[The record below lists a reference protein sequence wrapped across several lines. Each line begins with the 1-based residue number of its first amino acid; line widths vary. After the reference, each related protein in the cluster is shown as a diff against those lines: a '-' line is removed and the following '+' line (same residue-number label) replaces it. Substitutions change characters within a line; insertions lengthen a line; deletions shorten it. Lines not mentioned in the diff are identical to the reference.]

1 MPRGRGTLKRTFALL
16 AGTVVIAL
24 GTTTSAQAAT
34 HQTTSRAM
42 GIGMPA
48 MPCHG
53 DDTGWG

>member
-1 MPRGRGTLKRTFALL
+1 MKRTFALL